1 MGASWPS
8 ECGRT
13 NRFQK
18 AHMSP
23 IGNYE
28 RIAFVASPIS
38 EAQEAR
44 AQLCKRYGDARA
56 DTADVNVAL
65 GGDGFMLQTL
75 HQFMPTRKPIYGMH
89 RGTVGFLMNEFSLDA
104 LRDRLAASRNTIIHP
119 LLMRTTDT
127 DNRMHESHAF
137 NEVSLFRQTS
147 QAAHLRILVD
157 GKERLPELAADGAL
171 VATPA
176 GSTAYNLSAQGPII
190 PISASLMALT
200 PISPFRPRRWRGAL
214 LSDQARVRFEILGAE
229 KRPVA
234 AVADH
239 DEVRRVIS
247 VDVHMDHET
256 RMNVLFDPGHS
267 LDERILREQF
277 GP

>member
-44 AQLCKRYGDARA
+44 AQLCKRYGDASA
-56 DTADVNVAL
+56 DTADVIVAL

-89 RGTVGFLMNEFSLDA
+89 RGTVGFLMNEFSLDD
-104 LRDRLAASRNTIIHP
+104 LPKRLAKALVTVIHP
-119 LLMRTTDT
+119 LLMRAHDEEGETV
-127 DNRMHESHAF
+127 EFHAF
-137 NEVSLFRQTS
+137 NEVS
-147 QAAHLRILVD
+147 
-157 GKERLPELAADGAL
+157 
-171 VATPA
+171 
-176 GSTAYNLSAQGPII
+176 
-190 PISASLMALT
+190 
-200 PISPFRPRRWRGAL
+200 
-214 LSDQARVRFEILGAE
+214 
-229 KRPVA
+229 
-234 AVADH
+234 
-239 DEVRRVIS
+239 
-247 VDVHMDHET
+247 
-256 RMNVLFDPGHS
+256 
-267 LDERILREQF
+267 
-277 GP
+277 